1 VLDQILAF
9 LSPMVL
15 VWLAVLV
22 VFMAV
27 EAATV
32 TLVSVWFC
40 GGALVALIAAGLG
53 APLWLQVV
61 LFLAVSLVLLALLA
75 PFVRRVAKPRK
86 EATNADRHV
95 GRQALVTEEI
105 NNLQGTGAVKLD
117 GVTWTAR
124 AEDQT
129 QIIPVGSLITVR
141 RITGAKAWVTLAE
154 MPAQV

>member
-1 VLDQILAF
+1 MCVKNSYPTDQEKGVAAVLDQILAF

-22 VFMAV
+22 IFMAV

-75 PFVRRVAKPRK
+75 ASALSGSFSSALPPATSTLPF
-86 EATNADRHV
+86 
-95 GRQALVTEEI
+95 
-105 NNLQGTGAVKLD
+105 
-117 GVTWTAR
+117 
-124 AEDQT
+124 
-129 QIIPVGSLITVR
+129 SLLSFLLPYLIYLIV
-141 RITGAKAWVTLAE
+141 
-154 MPAQV
+154 